1 MRVTRW
7 FVALGLALAAAAVDA
22 APDELRWRCA
32 YDAAPGPRVACRL
45 VHWPAVDPQAY
56 SPKTI
61 DDERTPILTR
71 IRKAPETL
79 ADERIVIPLYAPPVD
94 MPFVARLATAVM
106 CGSRADCA
114 VDFYS
119 TPADD

>member
-7 FVALGLALAAAAVDA
+7 CVVLWLLLAATAVNAASD
-22 APDELRWRCA
+22 DLLWRCA

-45 VHWPAVDPQAY
+45 VHWPAVDPQVY
-56 SPKTI
+56 EPGTV

-79 ADERIVIPLYAPPVD
+79 ADERIVIPLYGPPVD
-94 MPFVARLATAVM
+94 MRFVARLARAVM

-114 VDFYS
+114 VDFSS